1 LKEIDGLS
9 AKLYVAQAKIGH
21 AYNEGMGDF
30 EELKLQLQR
39 RETEV
44 AELQRNI
51 QKVVSDS
58 PYHHHFT
65 LPLLIL

>member
-1 LKEIDGLS
+1 
-9 AKLYVAQAKIGH
+9 
-21 AYNEGMGDF
+21 MGDF